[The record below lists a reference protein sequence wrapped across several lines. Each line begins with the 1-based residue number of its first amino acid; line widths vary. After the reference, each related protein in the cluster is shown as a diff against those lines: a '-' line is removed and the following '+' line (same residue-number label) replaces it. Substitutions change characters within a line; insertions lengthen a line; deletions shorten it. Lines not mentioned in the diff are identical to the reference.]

1 MGPGH
6 RAGQQC
12 TPHETGEGEGIPSHY
27 VSHLYPSVI
36 HTLETLTTNIQTL
49 DEMTS
54 RMEALSE
61 ADTHLYGSLYTI
73 NALDG
78 QTRQHIEEVG

>member
-1 MGPGH
+1 M
-6 RAGQQC
+6 
-12 TPHETGEGEGIPSHY
+12 
-27 VSHLYPSVI
+27 I